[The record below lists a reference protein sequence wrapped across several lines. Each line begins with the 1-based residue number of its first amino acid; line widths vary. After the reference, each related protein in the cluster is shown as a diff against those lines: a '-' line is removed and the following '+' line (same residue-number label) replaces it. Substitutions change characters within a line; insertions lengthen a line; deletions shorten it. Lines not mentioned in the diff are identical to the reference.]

1 MGIVEKIKN
10 IIKPAEGEPSRVNLL
25 KPRENKL
32 KKKFSVKIYNK
43 KFDKEY
49 ILETDK
55 TLYDLQADWDK
66 SNDEDHE
73 ILEHKAIV
81 WMSF

>member
-10 IIKPAEGEPSRVNLL
+10 IIKPEKKEEKRVNLL
-25 KPRENKL
+25 KPRRGKI

-55 TLYDLQADWDK
+55 TIEDLQSDWEK
-66 SNDEDHE
+66 SNDEHHE
-73 ILEHKAIV
+73 VLEHKVIV
-81 WMSF
+81 

>member
-10 IIKPAEGEPSRVNLL
+10 IIKPTKSESSRVNLL
-25 KPRENKL
+25 KPRKDKS

-43 KFDKEY
+43 KFDREY

-55 TLYDLQADWDK
+55 TIKELQTDWEK
-66 SNDEDHE
+66 SDDEHHE
-73 ILEHKAIV
+73 ILEHKV
-81 WMSF
+81 LV